1 MPRPEIR
8 QSRHATNE
16 FLHRY
21 SSRIPDQ
28 RLRFR
33 HAFSYHRSSAAR
45 VKSQRQR
52 DRDII
57 LQVAPV
63 LRSVNTKKTMKKPL
77 GIGVTA
83 LLFLSVLISRATPQ
97 EKEPLRLV
105 QTIPMPNVKGRIDH
119 MDVDVKSNRL
129 FVAGLENGS
138 VEVADLGAGKWS
150 KSIPGFK
157 KTQGIAYIPSL
168 NKMFVASGDDG
179 MLRVFRADSL
189 ELLDSLKLELGPN
202 RVAFEPNSEI
212 LYVGYG
218 GKDAGKDYG
227 QVGII
232 DAKTDKSLGDIKV
245 EAHPA
250 ELLLGKSG
258 ETLYVFIS
266 AASKVQVV
274 DTKKREVLSTWP
286 TSSQRNGD
294 GAFDE
299 KNHRLLLGTR
309 TPPKMMVMD
318 SSTGKE
324 VATLPTVE
332 GMDGVYFNE
341 KQKRIYVSGGRDN
354 DVGYIFIY
362 QQKDADHYEA
372 IGKIPTKSGAGTSFW
387 SPELNR
393 FYIGAPAS
401 DKEEAAILVFEP
413 QP

>member
-1 MPRPEIR
+1 MGRI
-8 QSRHATNE
+8 SSIFITA
-16 FLHRY
+16 FLLTLVC
-21 SSRIPDQ
+21 SA
-28 RLRFR
+28 RL
-33 HAFSYHRSSAAR
+33 AA
-45 VKSQRQR
+45 Q
-52 DRDII
+52 D
-57 LQVAPV
+57 
-63 LRSVNTKKTMKKPL
+63 NY
-77 GIGVTA
+77 
-83 LLFLSVLISRATPQ
+83 
-97 EKEPLRLV
+97 PLRLV

-119 MDVDVKSNRL
+119 MDVDVKGKRL

-138 VEVADLGAGKWS
+138 LEVVDLAAGKWS

-157 KTQGIAYIPSL
+157 KTQGIAYVPSL
-168 NKMFVASGDDG
+168 NKVFVASGDDG
-179 MLRVFRADSL
+179 MLRVFRGDTL

-202 RVAFEPNSEI
+202 RVAFEPNSKI

-250 ELLLGKSG
+250 ELLLDKSG
-258 ETLYVFIS
+258 KTLYVFIS

-274 DTKKREVLSTWP
+274 DTKKREVLATWS

-299 KNHRLLLGTR
+299 KTHRLFIGTR
-309 TPPKMMVMD
+309 TPPQMIVMD

-324 VATLPTVE
+324 VAALPTVE

-372 IGKIPTKSGAGTSFW
+372 IGKIPTRSGAGTSFW

-393 FYIGAPAS
+393 FYVGAPAS
-401 DKEEAAILVFEP
+401 DKQEAAILVFEP